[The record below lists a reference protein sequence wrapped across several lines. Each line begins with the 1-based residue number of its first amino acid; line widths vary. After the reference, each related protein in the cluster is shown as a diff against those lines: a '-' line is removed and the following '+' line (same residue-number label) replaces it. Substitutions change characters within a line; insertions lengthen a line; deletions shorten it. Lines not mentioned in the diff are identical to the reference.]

1 MGCRMISRPLGP
13 CFFFSSR
20 RRHTRC
26 SRDWSSDVCSSD
38 LLTRA
43 NALINGQVDVIETP
57 PPDALDQLK
66 KGGFKVVS
74 NVTPHVWPYHF
85 STYPGSPRSEE
96 RRVGKE
102 CRSRWSPYH

>member
-1 MGCRMISRPLGP
+1 MCIRILSCLILLFF
-13 CFFFSSR
+13 FFFSSR

-38 LLTRA
+38 LNSLCQL
-43 NALINGQVDVIETP
+43 ALARHTELLLYECCHDAVGQTCH
-57 PPDALDQLK
+57 PDTHYARQ
-66 KGGFKVVS
+66 
-74 NVTPHVWPYHF
+74 NRREE
-85 STYPGSPRSEE
+85 RSEE